1 MKKNVCLLITISIL
15 CLFSNTG
22 YALET
27 INVLVLPFEV
37 NAQEELLYLRDQ
49 IPQVIK
55 NHLKQNGAAVLEPD
69 PAIVSS
75 IVKKGIS
82 TDEIRRIIVNSG
94 AHNVIWGSITLIGH
108 HFSLDVK
115 MIEAIGNEFPKTF
128 IMEGEGIENLSGSLK
143 EISLDISIK
152 IFKQEKILKVFVEG
166 NKRIETDA
174 IRRVIKTEEGSIY
187 SPTALSDDLKSIYA
201 MGYFDDARI
210 ESQDM
215 PDGKTVTFKV
225 KEKSTIRVILI
236 KGNRIYEDEKIRGVL
251 NIKTGSILNFVMI
264 KKNVERIEGL
274 YKEKNYHNVKVEYK
288 IHEFDKNQADLEFII
303 SEGSKALIKN
313 IIFEGNKAYSSP
325 KLKKLMSIS
334 EKNIFSWVSSAGDFN
349 KEDLNQDVAKIAAFY
364 HNSGFIQAKVG
375 EPKIDI
381 YESSIDIIIKID
393 EGPQFTVGKVEVK
406 GDLIFSEE
414 KLIKGIKIGKEKYY
428 NRKILQEDVLTL
440 TDLYSDEGYAYA
452 DIVPSIDQDRDKMA
466 VNISFVITKG
476 MPVYFE
482 EIIIGGNSKTRDKV
496 IRRELLVYEQEL
508 HSGVKLKKS
517 MRNLHRLDYFEN
529 IKVDTLKG
537 SADDKMV
544 LKIDVTEKPTG
555 TFSFGAG
562 YSSIEKVFG
571 MASISQRNLFGRGQV
586 LALKT
591 QLGSVSNK
599 YTLSFTE
606 PWLFDIPLSAGFDF
620 YSWEYD
626 YDTFDK
632 DSKGG
637 GIRFGYPVYEF
648 TRFYM
653 TYALDF
659 ADITKIEKDAPDTIK
674 EMAGNNV
681 SSSVTTALKYDSR
694 DKVFNPTEGGEHTI
708 SVQYAGLG
716 GDIGYTKYILETGWF
731 IPLFKGTVGSIH
743 AKTGYV
749 SQNSG
754 KKLPSYERFNLGG
767 INSLRGFEWE
777 DLSPKK
783 INSEGVLTNIGG
795 NKFVQFN
802 FEFLFPLIKEVG
814 VMGVLFFDTGDVYD
828 NAESVDL
835 GKLRES
841 VGGGI
846 RWYSPMGP
854 MRIEYGYI
862 LDPQK
867 DESKGGKWEFT
878 VGTVF

>member
-1 MKKNVCLLITISIL
+1 MKKYLCLIAISIIY
-15 CLFSNTG
+15 LFSNTS

-27 INVLVLPFEV
+27 VNVLVLPFEV
-37 NAQEELLYLRDQ
+37 NSQEELSYLNDQ

-55 NHLKQNGAAVLEPD
+55 NHLKLNGAVVLEPD
-69 PAIVSS
+69 PAM
-75 IVKKGIS
+75 IS
-82 TDEIRRIIVNSG
+82 TLAEKEISIDEIRRIGVNSG
-94 AHNVIWGSITLIGH
+94 AHNIVWGSITLIGH

-115 MIEAIGNEFPKTF
+115 MIESVGNELPKAF
-128 IMEGEGIENLSGSLK
+128 ILEGEGIENLSGSLK
-143 EISLDISIK
+143 EISLDIGMK
-152 IFKQEKILKVFVEG
+152 IFKREKISKVLVEG

-174 IRRVIKTEEGSIY
+174 IRRVVKTDEGSIY
-187 SPTALSDDLKSIYA
+187 SSKNLSDDLKAIYA

-210 ESQDM
+210 ESENT
-215 PDGKTVTFKV
+215 PEGKVVTFKV
-225 KEKSTIRVILI
+225 KEKATIRVILI
-236 KGNRIYEDEKIRGVL
+236 KGNRIYEEEKIRGIL

-264 KKNVERIEGL
+264 QKNVERIEGL
-274 YKEKNYHNVKVEYK
+274 YKEKNYHNMKVEYK
-288 IHEFDKNQADLEFII
+288 IHEFDNNQADLEFVI

-313 IIFEGNKAYSSP
+313 IIFEGNKAYSSS
-325 KLKKLMSIS
+325 KLKKLMSTS
-334 EKNIFSWVSSAGDFN
+334 EKNIFSWVSSAGDLN
-349 KEDLNQDVAKIAAFY
+349 REDLNQDVAKLSAFY
-364 HNSGFIQAKVG
+364 HNNGFIQAKVG
-375 EPKIDI
+375 EPKIDVH
-381 YESSIDIIIKID
+381 ESSIDITIKID
-393 EGPQFTVGKVEVK
+393 EGSQFAVGKVEIT

-414 KLIKGIKIGKEKYY
+414 KLIGKIKINKEKYY
-428 NRKILQEDVLTL
+428 NRKILQGDVLAL

-452 DIVPSIDQDRDKMA
+452 DIVPSIDQDRDKMV
-466 VNISFVITKG
+466 VNINFGINKG
-476 MPVYFE
+476 KPVYFE
-482 EIIIGGNSKTRDKV
+482 EILIGGNSKTRDKV

-537 SADDKMV
+537 TSDDKMV

-562 YSSIEKVFG
+562 YSSVEKVFG

-586 LALKT
+586 LALRT

-606 PWLFDIPLSAGFDF
+606 PWLFDIPLSAGFDL

-626 YDTFDK
+626 YETFDK

-637 GIRFGYPVYEF
+637 AIRFGYPVYEF
-648 TRFYM
+648 TRLYM
-653 TYALDF
+653 TYALDV
-659 ADITKIEKDAPDTIK
+659 ADIRNIEKDAPDTIK

-681 SSSVTTALKYDSR
+681 SSSITTALKYDSR

-708 SVQYAGLG
+708 SIQYAGIG
-716 GDIGYTKYILETGWF
+716 GDIGFTKYILETGWF

-754 KKLPSYERFNLGG
+754 QKLPSYERFNLGG
-767 INSLRGFEWE
+767 INSLRGFDWE

-783 INSEGVLTNIGG
+783 KNSEGIWANIGG

-828 NAESVDL
+828 NDETIDF
-835 GKLRES
+835 GNLRES

-862 LDPQK
+862 LDPVK
-867 DESKGGKWEFT
+867 NENKGGKWEFT